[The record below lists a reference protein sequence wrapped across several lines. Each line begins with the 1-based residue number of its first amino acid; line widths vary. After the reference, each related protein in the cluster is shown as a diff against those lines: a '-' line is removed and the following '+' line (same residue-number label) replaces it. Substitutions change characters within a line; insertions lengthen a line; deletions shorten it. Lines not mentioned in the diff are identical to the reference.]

1 MERHQQMANNMM
13 KGFGRD
19 VGAVFDR
26 DPFANDPFFK
36 EPFGNIDKV
45 IGAAQQHDEADVRTY
60 GLRYGRRKGLGP
72 ICLKANHNYH

>member
-1 MERHQQMANNMM
+1 MANNMM

-19 VGAVFDR
+19 IGAVFDR

-45 IGAAQQHDEADVRTY
+45 IGEMRNNMMRQMSEPMDSGMGA
-60 GLRYGRRKGLGP
+60 GKG
-72 ICLKANHNYH
+72 